1 MKEIM
6 FNEEL
11 YLKSTDRLSFRKVRK
26 KDIENIHEYASDPE
40 VSIFIGW
47 KLKNNID
54 ETNCLVNK
62 IISNQEKGT
71 HQYASV
77 VLKSNKKVIGNLMI
91 FNYDKVSNKA
101 EIGYVFNKENWNMGY
116 GTESLRLIKDFAF
129 NSLKIHKLV
138 AKVVEGNI
146 GSCKILEKNNFVL
159 EGKLRDHFY
168 IENKYYNGLL
178 YGIINKKDQLNN

>member
-1 MKEIM
+1 M
-6 FNEEL
+6 FNKEL
-11 YLKSTDRLSFRKVRK
+11 YFKSTDRLSFQKVTK
-26 KDIENIHEYASDPE
+26 KDIESIHKYASDPE
-40 VSIFIGW
+40 VSFFIGW
-47 KLKNNID
+47 KLKNNIN
-54 ETNCLVNK
+54 ETKCLVNT

-77 VLKSNKKVIGNLMI
+77 VLKSNKEIIGILMI
-91 FNYDKVSNKA
+91 FNYDKISNQA
-101 EIGYVFNKENWNMGY
+101 EIGYVFNKEYWNMGY
-116 GTESLRLIKDFAF
+116 GTETLEVIIDFAF

-146 GSCKILEKNNFVL
+146 GSCRILEKNNFML

-178 YGIINKKDQLNN
+178 YGIIKEKD